1 MSGQA
6 TLLSIGSVVVFLW
19 GAGHI
24 LPTRSVV
31 AGFGELSSDNTRI
44 ITMEW
49 LIEGVTLCFVG
60 ALVALV
66 AAILGPLDAGTHLV
80 ARAAAAMLIVL
91 AVISAYTGA
100 RTAVLPMKLCPYVKG
115 AVALTFIT
123 ATIL

>member
-1 MSGQA
+1 
-6 TLLSIGSVVVFLW
+6 
-19 GAGHI
+19 
-24 LPTRSVV
+24 
-31 AGFGELSSDNTRI
+31 
-44 ITMEW
+44 MEW

-66 AAILGPLDAGTHLV
+66 AAILGPLGAGTHLV

>member
-31 AGFGELSSDNTRI
+31 AGFGELSSDNARI